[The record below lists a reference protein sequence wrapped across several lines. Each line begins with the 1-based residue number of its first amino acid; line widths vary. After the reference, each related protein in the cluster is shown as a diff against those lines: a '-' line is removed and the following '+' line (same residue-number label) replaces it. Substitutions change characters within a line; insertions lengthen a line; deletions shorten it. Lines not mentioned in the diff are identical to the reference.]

1 MTEVIGEGKYAVA
14 TRSRIGSSRKKKK
27 KKIKTALISFLQ
39 LCIAT
44 SSSNCFSYS
53 TAATL
58 ATAIPAYSLFKVSKG
73 WMDLP
78 WFNKPTALD
87 TLEEGTLTSYFQS
100 QELSVCKPR
109 YLDVSTT
116 LIHDA

>member
-14 TRSRIGSSRKKKK
+14 TPSRIGSSRKKK

-58 ATAIPAYSLFKVSKG
+58 ATAIPAFSLFQVSKG

-78 WFNKPTALD
+78 W
-87 TLEEGTLTSYFQS
+87 LTNQ
-100 QELSVCKPR
+100 L
-109 YLDVSTT
+109 L
-116 LIHDA
+116 